1 MPLSLS
7 NVTEVSALPFDALQL
22 LPDPGVAMR
31 CAEHAVSI
39 GVDPGGSCTAA
50 NALAVIEVP
59 LPWPK
64 PVFGHELLQGLK
76 SMMTLAIGPTRVL
89 AAVPRDRSRPAPVS
103 GDVRVTLFMR
113 DTESMKGQM
122 FEVPGNE
129 GLLRL
134 FDQLGDQHP
143 TRADGRIAQLA
154 PDSAVL
160 VCTQGSH
167 DVCCGSAGSRFA
179 NELEAED
186 PDLAVYRVSH
196 TGGHRFAPT
205 AMTLP
210 SGRMWAGLD
219 TQSMLSI
226 LDQSGNTAELAPR
239 CRGWWGAPTGAAQ
252 VAERAL
258 FAARGW
264 QFDQTP
270 REVTVAET
278 AGGWTVDIDAADG
291 HWTMS
296 VEVKRTVPTITCRA
310 EGGEPAKPAME
321 YTVTSIA
328 GPA

>member
-1 MPLSLS
+1 
-7 NVTEVSALPFDALQL
+7 
-22 LPDPGVAMR
+22 MR

-39 GVDPGGSCTAA
+39 GVDPGGSCIAA
-50 NALAVIEVP
+50 AAVAVIEVP

-89 AAVPRDRSRPAPVS
+89 AAIPRGPSQPAPAS
-103 GDVRVTLFMR
+103 SNMRVTLFIR
-113 DTESMKGQM
+113 DAASMKTQV
-122 FEVPGNE
+122 FKVPGNE
-129 GLLRL
+129 GLLTL
-134 FDQLGDQHP
+134 FDQLRDQHP
-143 TRADGRIAQLA
+143 TKADGRATELA

-179 NELEAED
+179 NELEAEA
-186 PDLAVYRVSH
+186 PNLAVYRVSH

-219 TQSMLSI
+219 TRSTLSI
-226 LDQSGNTAELAPR
+226 LDQSGNAGDLAAQ

-258 FAARGW
+258 FAAHGW
-264 QFDQTP
+264 KFEQTP
-270 REVTVAET
+270 REVTVGET
-278 AGGWTVDIDAADG
+278 AQGWTVDISVADG
-291 HWTMS
+291 HWTVS
-296 VEVKRTVPTITCRA
+296 VEAKRTVPAITCRA
-310 EGGEPAKPAME
+310 DGGMPAKPALE
-321 YTVTSIA
+321 YAVTSIA

>member
-1 MPLSLS
+1 
-7 NVTEVSALPFDALQL
+7 
-22 LPDPGVAMR
+22 MR

-39 GVDPGGSCTAA
+39 GVDPGGSCIAA
-50 NALAVIEVP
+50 AAVAVIEVP

-64 PVFGHELLQGLK
+64 PVFDHELLQGLK
-76 SMMTLAIGPTRVL
+76 SMMTLGIGPTRVL
-89 AAVPRDRSRPAPVS
+89 AAVPRDPMQPAPEPA
-103 GDVRVTLFMR
+103 DVRVTLFMR
-113 DTESMKGQM
+113 DAASMKTQV
-122 FEVPGNE
+122 FKVPGNE
-129 GLLRL
+129 GLLTL
-134 FDQLGDQHP
+134 FGQLGGQHP
-143 TRADGRIAQLA
+143 TKAEGRATELA

-179 NELEAED
+179 NELEAEA

-219 TQSMLSI
+219 TRSVLSI
-226 LDQSGNTAELAPR
+226 LDQSGNAGDLAAH
-239 CRGWWGAPTGAAQ
+239 CRGWWGAQTGAAQ

-264 QFDQTP
+264 ELDQTP
-270 REVTVAET
+270 REAT
-278 AGGWTVDIDAADG
+278 AGETEQGWTVDISVADD
-291 HWTMS
+291 HWTVT

-310 EGGEPAKPAME
+310 DGGMPAKPAME

-328 GPA
+328 GPT